1 MRAGGG
7 HTDPASAP
15 QLGGLALSK
24 ATFRVTVGAIIIGC
38 QCAIYFV
45 FIYLMVVEERGKIV
59 CHEHLAELLVI
70 GDDIL
75 LRAPDALDRD
85 VGAEERVRVA
95 GVGAGRQVGAE
106 DQACEV

>member
-24 ATFRVTVGAIIIGC
+24 ATYYGAIMIGC

-45 FIYLMVVEERGKIV
+45 FIYLMVVEERGKVV

-85 VGAEERVRVA
+85 VGPEERVRVA
-95 GVGAGRQVGAE
+95 GVGAGGQVGAE

>member
-1 MRAGGG
+1 MRAGSG

-15 QLGGLALSK
+15 QLGGLALLSSK
-24 ATFRVTVGAIIIGC
+24 QSNGAMIGC

-45 FIYLMVVEERGKIV
+45 FIYLMVVEERGKVV

-85 VGAEERVRVA
+85 VGPEERVRVA
-95 GVGAGRQVGAE
+95 GIGAGGQVGAE

>member
-1 MRAGGG
+1 MRAGSG

-24 ATFRVTVGAIIIGC
+24 AAFGAIMIGC

-45 FIYLMVVEERGKIV
+45 FIYLMVVEERGKVV
-59 CHEHLAELLVI
+59 CYEHLAELLVI

-85 VGAEERVRVA
+85 VGPEERVRVA

>member
-24 ATFRVTVGAIIIGC
+24 ATFGAIMIGC

-45 FIYLMVVEERGKIV
+45 FIYLMVVEERGKVV

-85 VGAEERVRVA
+85 VGPEERVRVA
-95 GVGAGRQVGAE
+95 GIGAGGQVGAE

>member
-1 MRAGGG
+1 M
-7 HTDPASAP
+7 
-15 QLGGLALSK
+15 
-24 ATFRVTVGAIIIGC
+24 IGC
-38 QCAIYFV
+38 HWQCAIYYL
-45 FIYLMVVEERGKIV
+45 FIYLMVVEERGKVV
-59 CHEHLAELLVI
+59 CYEHLAELLVI

-85 VGAEERVRVA
+85 VGPEERVRVA

>member
-1 MRAGGG
+1 MRAGTGRRSHG
-7 HTDPASAP
+7 PRVGSAARRP
-15 QLGGLALSK
+15 SSK
-24 ATFRVTVGAIIIGC
+24 QSNGAIMIGC

-45 FIYLMVVEERGKIV
+45 FIYLMVVEERGKVV

-85 VGAEERVRVA
+85 VGPEERVRVA
-95 GVGAGRQVGAE
+95 GVGAGGQVGAE